1 VVARCNRLRIV
12 RCYANCLCSA
22 GLSSWTTGTVDFS
35 VWRYLKSAFLVTVD
49 VPSLGRVP
57 VNVLGAA
64 AFGIL
69 GFAQPA
75 FWLLGLA
82 IEAAI
87 IPTLA
92 FNPRFQKVVEA
103 QSLQLSQGDAD
114 QKRAVLVKLLET
126 SAQQRLWGLAKKC
139 DQVLDV
145 FRSQQAEDYIID
157 SNDQALKNLEWV
169 YLKLLVARHH
179 LLSPS
184 SETEQSLE
192 KKIQELENDL
202 KDGEETESLRQSKT
216 ATLNILKKRQAT
228 MRQKKQTLE
237 EIESDLTRIDNQVDL
252 ILENATVQG
261 KPQTISADIELASDL
276 LGGSIF
282 GEDESAINVLDQ
294 TYGQQKTKT
303 QKETA

>member
-1 VVARCNRLRIV
+1 M
-12 RCYANCLCSA
+12 
-22 GLSSWTTGTVDFS
+22 WH
-35 VWRYLKSAFLVTVD
+35 YLKSAFLVSVE
-49 VPSLGRVP
+49 VPSLGRIP
-57 VNVLGAA
+57 VNALGAA
-64 AFGIL
+64 AFAIL
-69 GFAQPA
+69 GFAQPG

-82 IEAAI
+82 IEAAV
-87 IPTLA
+87 IPALA

-103 QSLQLSQGDAD
+103 QSFELSQGDAN
-114 QKRAVLVKLLET
+114 QKRQALVKLLET
-126 SAQQRLWGLAKKC
+126 GAQQRLWGLAKKC
-139 DQVLDV
+139 NQVLDV

-184 SETEQSLE
+184 SETEESLE
-192 KKIQELENDL
+192 KKIQGLEKDL
-202 KDGEETESLRQSKT
+202 QDGEETESLRQSKS
-216 ATLNILKKRQAT
+216 ATLNILKKRLST
-228 MRQKKQTLE
+228 MRKKQQTLE

-276 LGGSIF
+276 LGGSVF
-282 GEDESAINVLDQ
+282 GEDESIISNLDE
-294 TYGQQKTKT
+294 TYGQQKPKA

>member
-1 VVARCNRLRIV
+1 
-12 RCYANCLCSA
+12 
-22 GLSSWTTGTVDFS
+22 
-35 VWRYLKSAFLVTVD
+35 VWRYLKSAFLVSVD

-57 VNVLGAA
+57 VNVLATT
-64 AFGIL
+64 AFAIL

-82 IEAAI
+82 VEATVVPA
-87 IPTLA
+87 LA

-103 QSLQLSQGDAD
+103 EALETSQGNAD
-114 QKRAVLVKLLET
+114 QKREALVRLLE
-126 SAQQRLWGLAKKC
+126 SAAQQRLWGLAKKC
-139 DQVLDV
+139 SQVLDV
-145 FRSQQAEDYIID
+145 YRSQQAEEYIID

-179 LLSPS
+179 LLNPA
-184 SETEQSLE
+184 SETEESLG
-192 KKIQELENDL
+192 KKIQELESDL
-202 KDGEETESLRQSKT
+202 RGGEESETLRQSKT
-216 ATLNILKKRQAT
+216 ATLNILKKRLAT
-228 MRQKKQTLE
+228 MHKKQETLE

-282 GEDESAINVLDQ
+282 GEDESAISALEK
-294 TYGQQKTKT
+294 TYAQKPVA
-303 QKETA
+303 QKEQA

>member
-1 VVARCNRLRIV
+1 
-12 RCYANCLCSA
+12 
-22 GLSSWTTGTVDFS
+22 
-35 VWRYLKSAFLVTVD
+35 VWRYLKSAFLVSVD
-49 VPSLGRVP
+49 VPSLGRIP

-64 AFGIL
+64 AFTIL

-82 IEAAI
+82 IEAAVV
-87 IPTLA
+87 PSLA
-92 FNPRFQKVVEA
+92 FNPRFQKLVDA
-103 QSLQLSQGDAD
+103 QTLELSQGDAD
-114 QKRAVLVKLLET
+114 EKRQALVKLLEA

-139 DQVLDV
+139 NQVLDV
-145 FRSQQAEDYIID
+145 YRSQQAEDYIIG

-179 LLSPS
+179 LLSPT
-184 SETEQSLE
+184 SETEQNLE
-192 KKIQELENDL
+192 KKIQELGNDL
-202 KDGEETESLRQSKT
+202 RDGDETESLRQSKT
-216 ATLNILKKRQAT
+216 ATLNILKKRLAT
-228 MRQKKQTLE
+228 MRKKQEALE

-276 LGGSIF
+276 LGGSVF
-282 GEDESAINVLDQ
+282 GDDESIISNLDQ
-294 TYGQQKTKT
+294 TYGQPKTKT